1 MPVVERKRDRRGDSV
16 FLVSAQQ
23 VILNIGLIAVVM
35 AIPISFVTK
44 STTATT
50 DVPGWMI
57 IAAIIAVALGIPHG
71 AVDHLTLGASLTW
84 RTALTLGSVYLVVA
98 LMAATAVILFPGIA
112 FIAVLAMT
120 VWHFGAG
127 DVEASRELGGAAPE
141 TGSTRIL
148 HSIAAGSAP
157 VLLPLTSPAAV
168 TTLYAIQPR
177 LAQVFTPAL
186 ITGVRVAVLA
196 LIVITLLVLIQQG
209 RMRAAIELIAL
220 AALGFFV
227 APLLAFAVYFSFW
240 HSLRHTA
247 RLAEFRF
254 GTVRPRSIGRILI
267 QGLPALIGTVLVVAV
282 LVTFASSLSISAT
295 WLWFGLALVW
305 GLTVPHMVAVSFFD
319 HRRRR
324 AAAPTGLSPTRSALL
339 G

>member
-1 MPVVERKRDRRGDSV
+1 MSVAELKRDRRGDSV
-16 FLVSAQQ
+16 FLVSAPQ
-23 VILNIGLIAVVM
+23 VILNVGLIAVVM
-35 AIPISFVTK
+35 AIPIAIVAK

-50 DVPGWMI
+50 HVPGWMV
-57 IAAIIAVALGIPHG
+57 AVAIIAVAIGIPHG
-71 AVDHLTLGASLTW
+71 AVDHLTLATSLTW
-84 RTALTLGSVYLVVA
+84 RTAVTRGSVYLVVA
-98 LMAATAVILFPGIA
+98 LLSATAVILFPGIA

-127 DVEASRELGGAAPE
+127 DVEASRELGGAPPE
-141 TGSTRIL
+141 TGVTRIM

-168 TTLYAIQPR
+168 STLSAIQPR
-177 LAQVFTPAL
+177 LAQVFSPAL

-196 LIVITLLVLIQQG
+196 LVIITLLVLIQQG
-209 RMRAAIELIAL
+209 RMRAAVELVAL

-227 APLLAFAVYFSFW
+227 APLIAFAVYFSFW

-247 RLAEFRF
+247 RLAEYRF
-254 GTVRPRSIGRILI
+254 GTVRPRSIGRIFI
-267 QGLPALIGTVLVVAV
+267 QGLPALVGTILVVAV
-282 LVTFASSLSISAT
+282 LVAFASSLSISAT

-305 GLTVPHMVAVSFFD
+305 GLTVPHMAMVSFFD
-319 HRRRR
+319 HRRRTTTTE
-324 AAAPTGLSPTRSALL
+324 AITPTRSKSL